1 MEGEF
6 DGMEGEFDGMEGE
19 FDGFA
24 GVSTILEE
32 VSFRFATKMK
42 ITADTRTFSGES
54 RGILSNSPNLVG
66 AHGK

>member
-6 DGMEGEFDGMEGE
+6 DGIERE

-32 VSFRFATKMK
+32 VSFRFATKKMK